1 MKHRWAALVV
11 VLALSALMPR
21 VGAGQGTQ
29 PAPQKKDGVTLK
41 QNFPNP
47 FNPTTTLAF
56 SIDCTEDRS
65 RTFKVSLKIYNVL
78 AQLVAIPV
86 LQGPASA
93 AGRPLNNLDLPCGD
107 YTAFWDGNYL
117 NSTREVASGI
127 YLSRLEV
134 DGAVKVR
141 KMTVMK

>member
-1 MKHRWAALVV
+1 MKHRWAALVL

-21 VGAGQGTQ
+21 VGSGQGT
-29 PAPQKKDGVTLK
+29 PPPKKDGVTLR

-56 SIDCTEDRS
+56 SIDCGADQGKTY
-65 RTFKVSLKIYNVL
+65 KVSLRIYNVL

-93 AGRPLNNLDLPCGD
+93 AGQPLNNLDLPCGD

-134 DGAVKVR
+134 DGTVKVR